1 MSEIKFLN
9 TGKTLQDRN
18 EEENLNSSSAKS
30 DILPLGIKMPLER
43 GTRSYESLF
52 KMNTNIF
59 DQVSNNF
66 KTFLMTK
73 KGELL
78 CKPNFGTILHEIYN
92 KTDLE
97 KDDIENIVMEEI
109 QESTREF
116 FPFINLIDFES
127 KEVTS
132 NNNNDANY
140 MLVTVRYSI
149 QGFED
154 RKNSLELRIRRSV

>member
-9 TGKTLQDRN
+9 TGQTLQEKN
-18 EEENLNSSSAKS
+18 EKELLDSKSIKS

-43 GTRSYESLF
+43 GSKSYESLF

-97 KDDIENIVMEEI
+97 LDDIENIVMEEI
-109 QESTREF
+109 QSSVSEF

-127 KEVTS
+127 KEVT
-132 NNNNDANY
+132 NNSNDANY
-140 MLVTVRYSI
+140 MLVTIRYFI
-149 QGFED
+149 QGFEN

>member
-9 TGKTLQDRN
+9 TGQTLQEKN
-18 EEENLNSSSAKS
+18 EKELLDLKSIKS
-30 DILPLGIKMPLER
+30 DVLPLGIKMPLER
-43 GTRSYESLF
+43 GSKSYESLF

-92 KTDLE
+92 KTD
-97 KDDIENIVMEEI
+97 I
-109 QESTREF
+109 F
-116 FPFINLIDFES
+116 
-127 KEVTS
+127 
-132 NNNNDANY
+132 
-140 MLVTVRYSI
+140 
-149 QGFED
+149 
-154 RKNSLELRIRRSV
+154 